1 MKKSN
6 NKGFSLVELIIV
18 IAIMAI
24 LAGAIAPALIRY
36 IDKSR
41 KSNDVSAAKTIKTAV
56 ETAMS
61 NEVTYAN
68 LTDASF
74 TSSGTTSPCLTL
86 TPGGTAS
93 TDVAFN
99 GTWAAQTG
107 ETTLAEAQDEI
118 FKNLSENIPKIKYK
132 KAADGTLVP
141 TTWYV
146 ICSKT
151 GQVTIVLGGATAPTS
166 NGTSVTNGY
175 ELVPNINKYYQ

>member
-1 MKKSN
+1 MKKTN

-68 LTDASF
+68 LIAFSTN
-74 TSSGTTSPCLTL
+74 GTKHCIKLTA
-86 TPGGTAS
+86 GGSAATA
-93 TDVAFN
+93 VVFN
-99 GTWAAQTG
+99 GTWTAAAG
-107 ETTLAEAQDEI
+107 ETTMAEAQEEI
-118 FKNLSENIPKIKYK
+118 FKNLSESIPKIKYK
-132 KAADGTLVP
+132 KDAGLGITPD
-141 TTWYV
+141 TWYV
-146 ICSKT
+146 ICSST
-151 GQVTIVLGGATAPTS
+151 GQVTVVLAGSTAPTMS
-166 NGTSVTNGY
+166 GNTVSGGY